1 MILFTIVVYSIFIF
15 LSDFRQIYSQL
26 RYFDF
31 ILLAP
36 ILIVIFA
43 SWMALFVRWVWL
55 LRMQGVKIPFKNNL
69 LIYLAGYS
77 LSVTPAKSGEFLKS
91 VLLKKQYNVKQSFT
105 VAIIVQERFFDI
117 VGTLIVS
124 ILAIGLIKND
134 FLSFSPLIFLVC
146 ITIFLTS
153 YKKISESFF
162 ERIYR
167 IRFFQRYTSSF
178 ENVNDVLKNIQ
189 RPKILIFSTT
199 LTMVYRLLEAA
210 GIYLILMA
218 VGIGVS
224 DYFVMAGTYS
234 LSVILGTISF
244 SPGGLGVTEGS
255 FGGLLFLQN
264 IELSKTFAIAIIVR
278 LFTLWFAVL
287 VGFIALKLSNSLNN
301 EKKS

>member
-1 MILFTIVVYSIFIF
+1 
-15 LSDFRQIYSQL
+15 
-26 RYFDF
+26 
-31 ILLAP
+31 
-36 ILIVIFA
+36 
-43 SWMALFVRWVWL
+43 
-55 LRMQGVKIPFKNNL
+55 
-69 LIYLAGYS
+69 
-77 LSVTPAKSGEFLKS
+77 
-91 VLLKKQYNVKQSFT
+91 
-105 VAIIVQERFFDI
+105 
-117 VGTLIVS
+117 
-124 ILAIGLIKND
+124 
-134 FLSFSPLIFLVC
+134 LIFLVC